1 MNTVG
6 IVLAAISC
14 LGGLSGIGSFLLWR
28 STQKKL
34 DSEAEKLLSE
44 GRKNDVEGDVVMTDK
59 ALAMYEAM
67 VIRAQNAEKK
77 ADEADRKA
85 SLCLA
90 GTYELIDH
98 IYVLRRMMSD
108 HRIEPPPFR
117 FPASVTGIA
126 GPGGI

>member
-1 MNTVG
+1 MEAVVY
-6 IVLAAISC
+6 VLAGISA

-28 STQKKL
+28 STQKKVN
-34 DSEAEKLLSE
+34 SEAEKLLSE

-59 ALAMYEAM
+59 ALIMYEAM

-77 ADEADRKA
+77 ADDADKKA

-98 IYVLRRMMSD
+98 IYLLRRKMSD
-108 HRIEPPPFR
+108 HGIEPPPFR
-117 FPASVTGIA
+117 FPASITGS
-126 GPGGI
+126 GGI